1 MTVTATLLNATQYR
15 LIYVIEHDGGGG
27 DSVTLTNA
35 RLLADAAES
44 NILQDMF
51 NTPVADLAEATLLL
65 QGAEPG
71 VIRLYSTSD
80 TLGIWAAEVEE
91 DGSNRV
97 RVVIDRTPGVV
108 GAGRLE
114 IARLHTYNQ

>member
-65 QGAEPG
+65 QGA
-71 VIRLYSTSD
+71 TSD